1 MEFIA
6 DIRRRHLVDGESIS
20 AIARDLQRSRPT
32 VRKALT
38 TLTDPVYHRQHQ
50 PLPKLGEFQAQ
61 LEQWLDLESHLPR
74 RQRRTAKRLFEGLQ
88 VEGYKGWCLAKM

>member
-6 DIRRRHLVDGESIS
+6 DIRRRHLVNGESIS

-38 TLTDPVYHRQHQ
+38 ALTDPVDQRQHQ
-50 PLPKLGEFQAQ
+50 PVPTLGESQAQ
-61 LEQWLDLESHLPR
+61 
-74 RQRRTAKRLFEGLQ
+74 
-88 VEGYKGWCLAKM
+88 

>member
-1 MEFIA
+1 MIRMEFIA

-20 AIARDLQRSRPT
+20 SIARDLQRSRPT

-38 TLTDPVYHRQHQ
+38 TLTDPVDHRQHQ

-74 RQRRTAKRLFEGLQ
+74 RQRRTAKRLFEG
-88 VEGYKGWCLAKM
+88 